1 MAKRRISR
9 GRYRFT
15 TKRKAAL
22 KKAQRISARKR
33 RGKGNGGS
41 SGKSFAIGAGAG
53 VGFAGLVGAA
63 YVLGTKTTSHKNT
76 PGGSNNSHPMGTD
89 PSHTAAD
96 AVGDAL
102 VPPKIKERA
111 DPQGLTTRLASRGK
125 TPGQQTGGVQAP
137 QVKGSTA
144 SAPAVKA
151 EASKQQNG
159 AVPPTPKGSHPQT
172 SGTALSGTTE
182 TDEYGNTYTLREY
195 SEVMNEAKIHDQ
207 VIGWKKLGKEHK
219 DALAAHLGSQNIG
232 ISPNGRLFKK
242 GPGSRRARKAAKTRA
257 RNAATPPTTK

>member
-15 TKRKAAL
+15 AKRKTAL

-33 RGKGNGGS
+33 RGKGSSGGG
-41 SGKSFAIGAGAG
+41 GKSFAIGAGVG
-53 VGFAGLVGAA
+53 VGFAGLVGTA

-76 PGGSNNSHPMGTD
+76 PGGSDNSRPMGTD

-102 VPPKIKERA
+102 VPPTIKDRP
-111 DPQGLTTRLASRGK
+111 DPQALTTRLARKGK
-125 TPGQQTGGVQAP
+125 TPDQQTGGVQAP

-159 AVPPTPKGSHPQT
+159 AIPPTPKGSHPQT

-182 TDEYGNTYTLREY
+182 SDEYGNTYTLREY
-195 SEVMNEAKIHDQ
+195 SEVMSEAKVHDQ
-207 VIGWKKLGKEHK
+207 VIGWKTLGKEHK
-219 DALAAHLGSQNIG
+219 DALAAHLGAQNFG
-232 ISPNGRLFKK
+232 ISAKGRLFKK

-257 RNAATPPTTK
+257 AKK